1 MYARLTGHAID
12 SRSWRWWSP
21 AFRNLILLYWFMY
34 YIYHLMCSM
43 LLNFIILPPRFRCL
57 PQGLFSMYQTPPQM
71 PEHNPSHY
79 SCSDSL
85 LVDDGLVTV
94 KASEDRTISLEL
106 AILVFFFSDSVQLA
120 CAFSPFVSSYRAIFV
135 SALRSWE
142 DTFCSRV

>member
-1 MYARLTGHAID
+1 MML
-12 SRSWRWWSP
+12 
-21 AFRNLILLYWFMY
+21 NL
-34 YIYHLMCSM
+34 
-43 LLNFIILPPRFRCL
+43 IILPPRSRCF

-85 LVDDGLVTV
+85 LADDGLVTV
-94 KASEDRTISLEL
+94 KASEDRTISLEM
-106 AILVFFFSDSVQLA
+106 AILVFFFSDSVRLA

-142 DTFCSRV
+142 DAFCSMVELLNPVAGLFFSLCIRANSKSQQYSPS